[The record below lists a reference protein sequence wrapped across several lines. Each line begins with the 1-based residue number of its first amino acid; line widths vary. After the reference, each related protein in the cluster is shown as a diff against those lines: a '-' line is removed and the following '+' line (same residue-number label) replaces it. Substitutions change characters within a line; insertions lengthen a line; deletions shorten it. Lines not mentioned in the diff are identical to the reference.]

1 MMFPRARGVTLVEL
15 VVVIVVMGI
24 LAGVGALVMV
34 PAYQAYFASQ
44 ARAQLA
50 DVADTAIRRMVRDL
64 RLALPNSVR
73 VDGTRQ
79 FVEFLITK
87 NGGRYRAVND
97 AADATKDPLDFSAAD
112 DGFDTLGLL
121 PVGTD
126 QQVAAGDYVAIH
138 NLGIAGAD
146 AYNLAAARPNIAAV
160 STFTTTAGGDS
171 RITFNPAKQF
181 ALESPGRRFFVV
193 SGPVTY
199 ACAGGQLVRWAGYA
213 IQAGQPTSL
222 PLGGTQVL
230 ASGVT
235 GCEFTYSNETA
246 QLSRGLV
253 TIRLALT
260 RNAET
265 VVLYHQ
271 AHVNNV
277 P

>member
-1 MMFPRARGVTLVEL
+1 MLARARGVTLVEL
-15 VVVIVVMGI
+15 VVVLVVMGI
-24 LAGVGALVMV
+24 LAGVGALVLV

-73 VDGTRQ
+73 VDGTKQ
-79 FVEFLITK
+79 FMEFLITK

-97 AADATKDPLDFSAAD
+97 PGDATKDPLDFSAAD

-126 QQVAAGDYVAIH
+126 QQVAVGDYVAIH

-146 AYNLAAARPNIAAV
+146 AYNLAAAPPNIAAI
-160 STFTTTAGGDS
+160 SNFGTTAGGDN

-199 ACAGGQLVRWAGYA
+199 ACAGGQLFRWSGYA

-222 PLGGTQVL
+222 PLAGTQVL
-230 ASGVT
+230 ATGVT
-235 GCEFTYSNETA
+235 GCEFTYTNETA

-253 TIRLALT
+253 TVRLALT
-260 RNAET
+260 RNNET